1 MESTERKII
10 ELNNNYFFEEFTF
23 GQNKFIDHSN
33 GQELE
38 FADNVIWIDDFFLIF
53 QIKERNSEVEKN
65 IENWF
70 KSKIEKKAVQQI
82 KNTLSYINKYDEI
95 LITNEKGV
103 IHDIAKAKIN
113 VPLKL
118 IVYNPGISFNQKLRD
133 KKCYLSS
140 QVGCIHLLHIE
151 DYNLICNILITP
163 YEILDYLQFREKLIV
178 NNKLGINY
186 RTENYVLKH
195 YLTNHNNFIL
205 NNEIDKLE
213 INLTVDL
220 SAFDISDIVKYFKN
234 KIIVNSERTEYYFII
249 KELAKLHRLDL
260 KSFKERFN
268 YALDKCR
275 KQEFD
280 IPYRMVSSESKCG
293 FVFIPLL
300 FEKKDKAQNG
310 LQNFTKI
317 HMYDQQLEKGIG
329 MICYYNSK
337 ERYFDIFWT
346 YKYEPWEKDL
356 EFEALIYPE
365 FPLRPIRKELGFRY
379 DIETK

>member
-133 KKCYLSS
+133 K
-140 QVGCIHLLHIE
+140 
-151 DYNLICNILITP
+151 
-163 YEILDYLQFREKLIV
+163 
-178 NNKLGINY
+178 
-186 RTENYVLKH
+186 
-195 YLTNHNNFIL
+195 
-205 NNEIDKLE
+205 
-213 INLTVDL
+213 
-220 SAFDISDIVKYFKN
+220 
-234 KIIVNSERTEYYFII
+234 
-249 KELAKLHRLDL
+249 
-260 KSFKERFN
+260 
-268 YALDKCR
+268 
-275 KQEFD
+275 
-280 IPYRMVSSESKCG
+280 
-293 FVFIPLL
+293 
-300 FEKKDKAQNG
+300 
-310 LQNFTKI
+310 
-317 HMYDQQLEKGIG
+317 
-329 MICYYNSK
+329 
-337 ERYFDIFWT
+337 
-346 YKYEPWEKDL
+346 
-356 EFEALIYPE
+356 
-365 FPLRPIRKELGFRY
+365 
-379 DIETK
+379 